1 MLPDGVFPAP
11 VDGGIDDYLEWDD
24 WRVLGRLADNQGGE
38 HGRRLRDRHHYRQIW
53 ESSESPLVDAQTHLD
68 ETRTALGDLLVA
80 EERSEKSWYKTGN
93 PDILVAT
100 EDSDEVRPLSDYSP
114 VIKQLKEAPHRQVRL
129 YSLPEKAD
137 EGRRVVQEKL
147 RSTS

>member
-1 MLPDGVFPAP
+1 MG
-11 VDGGIDDYLEWDD
+11 DDYATATTIVRYGNRPRARWSM
-24 WRVLGRLADNQGGE
+24 
-38 HGRRLRDRHHYRQIW
+38 HRRISIR
-53 ESSESPLVDAQTHLD
+53 EA
-68 ETRTALGDLLVA
+68 RTALGNLLVA
-80 EERSEKSWYKTGN
+80 EERSEKSWYRTGN

-100 EDSDEVRPLSDYSP
+100 EDSDQVRPLSDYSP